1 MLLLTAKLI
10 KIKSEAVSCTSDGGG
25 GGGGGGA
32 GGEGWGGGFRMRAA
46 SAVYYTGGE
55 ICVSWLRNSHLVV
68 LTQYIFILLTI
79 QTLLKRTHT

>member
-25 GGGGGGA
+25 GGAGGGWC
-32 GGEGWGGGFRMRAA
+32 WGGGFRMRAA

-79 QTLLKRTHT
+79 QTLLKRTHTWL

>member
-25 GGGGGGA
+25 GGAGGGWC
-32 GGEGWGGGFRMRAA
+32 WGGGFRMRAA